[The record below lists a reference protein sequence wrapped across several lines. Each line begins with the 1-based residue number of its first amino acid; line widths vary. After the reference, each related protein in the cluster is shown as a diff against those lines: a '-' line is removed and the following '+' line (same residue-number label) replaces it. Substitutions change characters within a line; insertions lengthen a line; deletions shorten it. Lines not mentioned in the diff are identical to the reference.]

1 MVKQKMCS
9 RIRSGSTDRLRSTLL
24 VQSLGPAMRLVCGL
38 SIIVASAAF
47 ASTGL
52 SAGTLDVVKQRNRV
66 ICGVD
71 GDLLGFSKPDPSS
84 GEMTG
89 LDADTCYAIAA
100 AVLGDRDKVDFI
112 PLNPDER
119 FDALRSSRIDV
130 LARNTT
136 HTLHREAALGVS
148 FTYYNFIDSQG
159 FIVKRSMGVDRAVE
173 LNGARICVQDSTT
186 TKENLVDF
194 FFEHGLRYTPVLYTT
209 TRQTREGF
217 ERGEC
222 NVLTADRSQLAAM
235 RKEMAEPDEA
245 EILPDEISKEPL
257 GPVVREGDEQWAKVV
272 KWVVYALINADE
284 MDVSSHNVDEMKA
297 SDEPNIRR
305 LLGLEDDLG
314 IQLGLSS
321 DWAYRI
327 IRQVGNYDEI
337 YQRNIVDELDLPR
350 AGSLNALWTDDGILY
365 APPIR

>member
-1 MVKQKMCS
+1 MVKQKAS
-9 RIRSGSTDRLRSTLL
+9 FTGRSGRNDRVRGALLMLSFTPALRI
-24 VQSLGPAMRLVCGL
+24 VCGL
-38 SIIVASAAF
+38 SIMIASAAF
-47 ASTGL
+47 TNTGV
-52 SAGTLDVVKQRNRV
+52 SAGTLDAVKQRDRV

-71 GDLLGFSKPDPSS
+71 GDLLGFSKPDPSN

-89 LDADTCYAIAA
+89 LDADTCYAVAA
-100 AVLGDRDKVDFI
+100 AVLGDRDKVEFL

-119 FDALRSSRIDV
+119 FDALHSSRIDV

-136 HTLHREAALGVS
+136 HTLRREAALGVS
-148 FTYYNFIDSQG
+148 FTYYNFIDSQS
-159 FIVKRSMGVDRAVE
+159 FIVKTSIGVDRAIE
-173 LNGARICVQDSTT
+173 LNGTRICVQDSTT

-194 FFEHGLRYTPVLYTT
+194 FLENGIKYTPVLYTT

-257 GPVVREGDEQWAKVV
+257 GPVVREGDDQWANIV

-284 MDVSSHNVDEMKA
+284 MDISSSNVDEIKA
-297 SDEPNIRR
+297 SDKPNIRR

-314 IQLGLSS
+314 IHLGLTS

-327 IRQVGNYDEI
+327 IKQVGNYDEI
-337 YQRNIVDELDLPR
+337 YRRNIADKLNLPR
-350 AGSLNALWTDDGILY
+350 AGSLNALWTDGGILY